1 MFIQSLPKESYFQ
14 LIGFG
19 SDFKKYNEEPVIYN
33 KENVKNIINI
43 INNLDADLGGT
54 NISDPLREIYNSDN
68 VYSKINLSKNI
79 FILTDG
85 DVDNRDECIN
95 LIAANSNKFR
105 IHSIGIGNYF
115 DKILIE
121 KCGKLGKGTSSFVE
135 NVENINSVVI
145 DTLNKGLRPY
155 ITDIKFEFENYKEE
169 ISSSIISC
177 NPINNFVYQNE
188 IMNYSFILPGKKE
201 LSNLKIKITGKDP
214 INQIE
219 NITNFDKIIKLE
231 NGDQMSKMI
240 VGKALKNNDELVK
253 DEKKEIEFAKKYQI
267 LSKNTALFAEIL
279 NEESQ
284 QSKLIK
290 VNSDN
295 SNYLG
300 NLANSIDILD
310 GQTGLQNPFFNNCNI
325 NYSINN
331 YNNIN
336 NINNNNMNN
345 FNNNNFNMNFSM
357 NNYNNMNNNN
367 MNIFN
372 NNNNFNLNFSMNNY
386 NNMNNNNMN
395 IFNNNNNFN
404 LNFSMNNYNNI
415 NDCININNYNNMN
428 NCNSKYMN
436 NNCMNN
442 YNKEYED
449 DEDAEYLTNDNIS
462 NFNMNNNNM
471 SNFNLNNN
479 NSINC
484 ANNSNKNAF
493 NIESSLSKG
502 NMNANDDINLIMSQD
517 VMEGY
522 WDENDETK
530 KIIDII
536 TLDKFNKIKNTINAL
551 NKGENEIKIIYTIL
565 VIYYLKTN
573 LSEKIKDYRL
583 VISKANKFLEENGI
597 DYDNIISGIS

>member
-1 MFIQSLPKESYFQ
+1 MSGNAIELVRSSLLLFIQSLPKESYFQ

-43 INNLDADLGGT
+43 INSLDADLGGT

-85 DVDNRDECIN
+85 NVDNRDECIN
-95 LIAANSNKFR
+95 LIATNSYKFR

-231 NGDQMSKMI
+231 NGEQMSKMI
-240 VGKALKNNDELVK
+240 VGKALKNNDELIE

-372 NNNNFNLNFSMNNY
+372 NNNNFNF
-386 NNMNNNNMN
+386 
-395 IFNNNNNFN
+395 
-404 LNFSMNNYNNI
+404 NFSMNNYNNI

>member
-43 INNLDADLGGT
+43 INSLDADLGGT

-79 FILTDG
+79 LILTDG
-85 DVDNRDECIN
+85 GVDNRDECIN
-95 LIAANSNKFR
+95 LISANSNKFR

-121 KCGKLGKGTSSFVE
+121 KCGKLGKGTSSFVK

-231 NGDQMSKMI
+231 NGEQMSKMI
-240 VGKALKNNDELVK
+240 VGKALKNNDELIK
-253 DEKKEIEFAKKYQI
+253 NEKKEIEFAKKYQI

-290 VNSDN
+290 VISVNSDN

-345 FNNNNFNMNFSM
+345 FNNNNFNM
-357 NNYNNMNNNN
+357 
-367 MNIFN
+367 
-372 NNNNFNLNFSMNNY
+372 NFSMNNY

-597 DYDNIISGIS
+597 DYDYIISGIS

>member
-14 LIGFG
+14 LIGFS

-43 INNLDADLGGT
+43 INSLDADLGGT

-85 DVDNRDECIN
+85 NVDNRDECIN
-95 LIAANSNKFR
+95 LIATNSYKFR

-231 NGDQMSKMI
+231 NGEQMSKMI
-240 VGKALKNNDELVK
+240 VGKALKNNDELIE

-325 NYSINN
+325 NYS
-331 YNNIN
+331 
-336 NINNNNMNN
+336 
-345 FNNNNFNMNFSM
+345 M
-357 NNYNNMNNNN
+357 NNYNNMYNNN

-372 NNNNFNLNFSMNNY
+372 NNNNFNLIFNMNNY
-386 NNMNNNNMN
+386 NNMNNWM
-395 IFNNNNNFN
+395 
-404 LNFSMNNYNNI
+404 
-415 NDCININNYNNMN
+415 NINNLNNMN
-428 NCNSKYMN
+428 NCNSINNHKYMN
-436 NNCMNN
+436 NNCLNN